1 MSLPNRITDNSAAVI
16 GFLRALLILVT
27 AFWPNLFTV
36 DQSNAIIAL
45 AVASLALSAITVKT
59 TVPKAPSVDAA
70 PGAIQVPPPVVQ

>member
-1 MSLPNRITDNSAAVI
+1 MPNIISDNSAAVI

-59 TVPKAPSVDAA
+59 TVPATPSSPTA
-70 PGAIQVPPPVVQ
+70 GIQAPPPAS